1 MPGARDGPNFSETD
15 RTAAGQRAPVLFS
28 PLERGVYLFLLFVV
42 ILLLQGDAPPP
53 GALETRLYPLVADVR
68 FNFWEWEARALWE
81 KFTLWLLQPQRYMTE
96 PDRSAFL
103 RDWVARVEEV
113 RQLERRISD
122 LYTDPSVRN
131 PDEATAQLRLERAQL
146 RREIALRQPIA
157 EAILEEQVGVVLA
170 RDASSL
176 LGQPFPQV
184 GIHITPLPLVL
195 IVSLRERIAL
205 IEQEELVPGLGV
217 DKQEALEEKVDR
229 TLGVSSLVTPIGG
242 MSAWPAMVLEYP
254 DLVWWTEVTAH
265 EWVHH
270 YLYFFPLGWSYEES
284 GEVRAINE
292 TVASIVGQEIA
303 RRTIIRYYPDLEP
316 PEEPVPEEEKEAA
329 APPPPTQ
336 PPAFDFR
343 AEMYETRVRV
353 DTLLLQGRIEEAER
367 YMEQRRRVF
376 WEHGY
381 RIRKLNQA
389 YFAFYGSYAAA
400 PGGAAGK
407 DPVGPAV
414 RQLWRK
420 TRDPRR
426 FLAAVRGVTSLEE
439 LQGLLAEKRDAE

>member
-1 MPGARDGPNFSETD
+1 MVRRVRKARKETLQRPTKPFS
-15 RTAAGQRAPVLFS
+15 A
-28 PLERGVYLFLLFVV
+28 LERGLCLFLLSL
-42 ILLLQGDAPPP
+42 ILLLLQGDAPPP
-53 GALETRLYPLVADVR
+53 GALETRLYRLVADVQ

-81 KFTLWLLQPQRYMTE
+81 KFTLWLLQPQRYMRE
-96 PDRSAFL
+96 ADRSAFL
-103 RDWVARVEEV
+103 RDWATRVEEV
-113 RQLERRISD
+113 QRLERRISD

-131 PDEATAQLRLERAQL
+131 PDEATAALRRERARMRQ
-146 RREIALRQPIA
+146 EIALRQPIA
-157 EAILEEQVGVVLA
+157 EAILEEQVGAVLA

-184 GIHITPLPLVL
+184 GVHITPLPLVL

-205 IEQEELVPGLGV
+205 IGQEELVPGLGV
-217 DKQEALEEKVDR
+217 DQQEALEEQVDES
-229 TLGVSSLVTPIGG
+229 LGVSSLVTPIGG

-254 DLVWWTEVTAH
+254 DLAWWTEVAAH

-270 YLYFFPLGWSYEES
+270 YLFFFPLGWFYEENW
-284 GEVRAINE
+284 EVRAINE

-303 RRTIIRYYPDLEP
+303 RRTLLRYYPDVEP
-316 PEEPVPEEEKEAA
+316 PPEPATEEEETQPL
-329 APPPPTQ
+329 APPPK

-353 DTLLLQGRIEEAER
+353 DALLLQGRIEEAER

-414 RQLWRK
+414 RRLWRQTK
-420 TRDPRR
+420 DPRR
-426 FLAAVRGVTSLEE
+426 FLAAVRRVTSLEE
-439 LQGLLAEKRDAE
+439 LQRLAGE

>member
-1 MPGARDGPNFSETD
+1 MVRRVRKARKETLQRPTKPFSALG
-15 RTAAGQRAPVLFS
+15 RRLC
-28 PLERGVYLFLLFVV
+28 LFLLSL
-42 ILLLQGDAPPP
+42 ILLLLQGDAPPP
-53 GALETRLYPLVADVR
+53 GALETRLYRLVADVQ

-81 KFTLWLLQPQRYMTE
+81 KFTLWLLQPQRYMRE
-96 PDRSAFL
+96 ADRSAFL
-103 RDWVARVEEV
+103 RGWATRVEEV
-113 RQLERRISD
+113 QRLERRISD

-131 PDEATAQLRLERAQL
+131 PDEATAALRRERARMRQ
-146 RREIALRQPIA
+146 EIALRQPIA
-157 EAILEEQVGVVLA
+157 EAILEEQVGAVLA

-184 GIHITPLPLVL
+184 GVHITPLPLVL

-205 IEQEELVPGLGV
+205 IGQEELVPGLGV
-217 DKQEALEEKVDR
+217 DQQEALEEQVDES
-229 TLGVSSLVTPIGG
+229 LGVSSLVTPIGG

-254 DLVWWTEVTAH
+254 DLAWWTEVAAH

-270 YLYFFPLGWSYEES
+270 YLFFFPLGWFYEENW
-284 GEVRAINE
+284 EVRAINE

-303 RRTIIRYYPDLEP
+303 RRTLLRYYPDVEP
-316 PEEPVPEEEKEAA
+316 PPEPATEEEETQPL
-329 APPPPTQ
+329 APPPK

-353 DTLLLQGRIEEAER
+353 DALLLQGRIEEAER

-414 RQLWRK
+414 RRLWRQTK
-420 TRDPRR
+420 DPRR
-426 FLAAVRGVTSLEE
+426 FLAAVRRVTSLEE
-439 LQGLLAEKRDAE
+439 LQRLAGE

>member
-1 MPGARDGPNFSETD
+1 MGRTLGE
-15 RTAAGQRAPVLFS
+15 RIQTAAGRPASIPFS
-28 PLERGVYLFLLFVV
+28 PLERGVCLFLLLVV

-53 GALETRLYPLVADVR
+53 GALETRLYPLVADIR
-68 FNFWEWEARALWE
+68 FHFWEWEVRALWE

-96 PDRSAFL
+96 ADRSAFL
-103 RDWVARVEEV
+103 REWVAQVEEV
-113 RQLERRISD
+113 QRLERRISD
-122 LYTDPSVRN
+122 LYADPSVQN
-131 PDEATAQLRLERAQL
+131 PDEATAAL
-146 RREIALRQPIA
+146 RRERARLRRAIALRQPIA

-170 RDASSL
+170 RDASGL
-176 LGQPFPQV
+176 LGQPLPQV

-195 IVSLRERIAL
+195 VVSLRERIAL

-217 DKQEALEEKVDR
+217 DEQEALEKKVDE

-242 MSAWPAMVLEYP
+242 MSAWPAMVLEHP

-270 YLYFFPLGWSYEES
+270 YLYFFPLGWFYEENW
-284 GEVRAINE
+284 EVRAINE

-303 RRTIIRYYPDLEP
+303 RRTILRYYPDLEP
-316 PEEPVPEEEKEAA
+316 PEEPVPEEEEEAI
-329 APPPPTQ
+329 APPAPAQRPT
-336 PPAFDFR
+336 FDFR

-426 FLAAVRGVTSLEE
+426 FLAAVRGVTSLRE
-439 LQGLLAEKRDAE
+439 LQGLLAEK

>member
-1 MPGARDGPNFSETD
+1 MTRRVQQVREAISLRPSRPFS
-15 RTAAGQRAPVLFS
+15 A
-28 PLERGVYLFLLFVV
+28 LERRILLVLLAL
-42 ILLLQGDAPPP
+42 ILLLLEGDTPPP
-53 GALETRLYPLVADVR
+53 GALETRLYRLVAGVQ
-68 FNFWEWEARALWE
+68 FNFWEWETKALWE
-81 KFTLWLLQPQRYMTE
+81 KFTLWLLQPQRYMHE
-96 PDRSAFL
+96 ADRSAFL

-113 RQLERRISD
+113 QRLERRISD
-122 LYTDPSVRN
+122 LYTDPSVQN
-131 PDEATAQLRLERAQL
+131 PDEATAMLRQERARQ

-205 IEQEELVPGLGV
+205 IGQEELVPGLGV
-217 DKQEALEEKVDR
+217 DQQEALEKQVDEA
-229 TLGVSSLVTPIGG
+229 LGVSSLVTPIGG
-242 MSAWPAMVLEYP
+242 MSAWPAMALEYP
-254 DLVWWTEVTAH
+254 SLAWWTEVAAH

-270 YLYFFPLGWSYEES
+270 YLFFFPLGWFYDENW
-284 GEVRAINE
+284 EVRAINE

-303 RRTIIRYYPDLEP
+303 RRTLIRYYPDVEP
-316 PEEPVPEEEKEAA
+316 PPEPATEEEESQPP
-329 APPPPTQ
+329 APSPT

-353 DTLLLQGRIEEAER
+353 DALLLQGRIEEAER

-414 RQLWRK
+414 RQLWRRMK
-420 TRDPRR
+420 DPRR
-426 FLAAVRGVTSLEE
+426 FLVAVRRVTSLEE
-439 LQGLLAEKRDAE
+439 LQRLVAEGWNP